1 MTTYTWAVTALYTE
15 TVGSEQDYVVIA
27 NYNVVGVDGEYTASL
42 SNIARFSTE
51 SVSPFIPYAE
61 LTEDIV
67 IGWIQQD
74 LGVDG
79 VANLEACIQGQID
92 SQINPPVVPVNTP
105 LPWSTPVTN

>member
-15 TVGSEQDYVVIA
+15 TIDGHQDYVVIA
-27 NYNVVGVDGEYTASL
+27 NYNVTGVDGEYSASL

-51 SVSPFIPYAE
+51 SVSPFVPYAE

-67 IGWIQQD
+67 IGWIQQE
-74 LGVDG
+74 LGEDG
-79 VANLEACIQGQID
+79 VNNLYACIQGQID

-105 LPWSTPVTN
+105 LPWATPSTN